1 MKCPFKTFSMK
12 IINTLLISLLA
23 GTASAQ
29 VGIGTTSPSSALDI
43 ETTGPAVDINDT
55 GGGDPEINFQISGT
69 TTFSL
74 GIDNSD
80 ADKLKIGTTSP
91 EASTVLTI
99 DASQNVGIGN
109 TSPTATLDV
118 DGSAI
123 FNETGNSVDFRV
135 EGLGEANLLFVD
147 GSADMVGVGTSAPS
161 DLLTIGGITATSQGG
176 IMIQDPTAT
185 THGGYFHFDDANTV
199 LKIGGVTAGTYNNA
213 IEIGRDNSN
222 VVINQDGA
230 SADFTVEGNTDVSLF
245 VVDGSADKV
254 GIGTAT
260 PANTLD
266 VNGDMIL
273 QNGTS
278 INEFSVDGTFA
289 GNSDDAVPTE
299 QAVKEYVDGLVPTLS
314 KTITIEAPT
323 AADDITFFRTDVA
336 ITVVEVI
343 AISTGTSP
351 STTYQLRHHS
361 GRSGGG
367 NVLTTS
373 SATTATLSG
382 DVATLSDATIS
393 ANSWVWFETTAASGT
408 SVTLSVNVRYTE
420 D

>member
-1 MKCPFKTFSMK
+1 MK